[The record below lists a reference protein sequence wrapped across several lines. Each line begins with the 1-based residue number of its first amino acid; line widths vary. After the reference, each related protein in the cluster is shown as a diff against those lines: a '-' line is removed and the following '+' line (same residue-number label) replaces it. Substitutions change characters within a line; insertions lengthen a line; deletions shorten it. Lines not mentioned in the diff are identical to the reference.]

1 MSKQK
6 QLRVV
11 AGKRPPARLRAIAP
25 YGAQARRGRARRK
38 ARLLA
43 GARRVRV
50 KLGDAMRSC
59 GLDETKLADKF
70 DSLVDRLSKK
80 TSRSDKLLLEV
91 LKECC
96 KLLEAYPAQRGASAE
111 PVPVQFIANVP
122 RPERQAA
129 MGDAQ
134 EIAPA
139 PETSI

>member
-1 MSKQK
+1 M
-6 QLRVV
+6 
-11 AGKRPPARLRAIAP
+11 
-25 YGAQARRGRARRK
+25 
-38 ARLLA
+38 
-43 GARRVRV
+43 RV

-96 KLLEAYPAQRGASAE
+96 KLLEAYPAQRGATAE

-129 MGDAQ
+129 MGDAPAI
-134 EIAPA
+134 EAA
-139 PETSI
+139 PEAIL